1 MELKVILSIALCVV
15 IVGGAI
21 FLHIRRSKNKKN

>member
-1 MELKVILSIALCVV
+1 MELNVILSIALCVV

-21 FLHIRRSKNKKN
+21 FLHIRSKNKKN

>member
-1 MELKVILSIALCVV
+1 MELKVILSIVLCVV

-21 FLHIRRSKNKKN
+21 FLQIRSKNKKN